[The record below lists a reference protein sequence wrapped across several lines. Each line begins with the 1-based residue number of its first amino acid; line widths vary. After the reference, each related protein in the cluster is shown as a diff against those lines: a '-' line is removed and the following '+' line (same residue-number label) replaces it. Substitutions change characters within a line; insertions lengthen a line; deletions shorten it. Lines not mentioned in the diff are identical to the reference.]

1 MFPLL
6 PHSSLALGLY
16 PGTGESGQLLL
27 AQAAAAKSDLINN
40 LGLDGILSEVSD
52 RVLNLAGAIAIL
64 LMGWIIALIV
74 SSVVRGLL
82 NKTTVDNKVAGWLMG
97 QTEGE
102 LPKVENWIGAFAFW
116 VVMVFTIVAFFNVLE
131 LDAVSS
137 PLEGFLGEI
146 TTYAPRVL
154 SALILGGVAWIM
166 ATIVRLIL
174 TQGMKRYNL
183 DTQLAETL
191 GGGEESPLPVPLNE
205 TMGTILYWFV
215 WLFFLPSILGAL
227 QLEGPLAP
235 VQNLLDEILSALP
248 QVFKAALIGFVGWI
262 LAKFIQ
268 NIVASFLAAVGSDS
282 LGRRFGLSGESLSLS
297 KLVGNII
304 YALVILFTA
313 IAALE
318 ALAIEAISGPA
329 VSMLN
334 QILAALP
341 YLLQASLL
349 LFLFY
354 MGAKFVTDLVTQLLT
369 GLGFNDVLN
378 WLGLQTLVPP
388 SSSDSTETAATPTKT
403 PSEIVG
409 IIAGVGLMLIGVIEA
424 VDSLKL
430 EQLSAIIALLTAGS
444 GQILA
449 GLVVFAL
456 ALFLG
461 NLTYRVVS
469 LPGDRQSKLLANA
482 ARISIVI
489 FGSAMGLRQM
499 GIATNIVDLAF
510 GLLFGAIAVAVAIAF
525 GWGGKDV
532 AAAQL
537 KKWVDSMA
545 DREIG

>member
-1 MFPLL
+1 
-6 PHSSLALGLY
+6 
-16 PGTGESGQLLL
+16 
-27 AQAAAAKSDLINN
+27 
-40 LGLDGILSEVSD
+40 
-52 RVLNLAGAIAIL
+52 
-64 LMGWIIALIV
+64 
-74 SSVVRGLL
+74 
-82 NKTTVDNKVAGWLMG
+82 
-97 QTEGE
+97 
-102 LPKVENWIGAFAFW
+102 
-116 VVMVFTIVAFFNVLE
+116 
-131 LDAVSS
+131 
-137 PLEGFLGEI
+137 
-146 TTYAPRVL
+146 
-154 SALILGGVAWIM
+154 
-166 ATIVRLIL
+166 
-174 TQGMKRYNL
+174 
-183 DTQLAETL
+183 
-191 GGGEESPLPVPLNE
+191 
-205 TMGTILYWFV
+205 MGTILYWFV

-248 QVFKAALIGFVGWI
+248 QVLKAALIGLIGWI

-297 KLVGNII
+297 KLVGNLI

-318 ALAIEAISGPA
+318 ALAIEAISAPA

-341 YLLQASLL
+341 YLLQASLI

-354 MGAKFVTDLVTQLLT
+354 LGAKFVTDLVTQLLT

-388 SSSDSTETAATPTKT
+388 SASDSTETAATPTKT

-409 IIAGVGLMLIGVIEA
+409 ILAGVGLMLIGVIEA
-424 VDSLKL
+424 VDSLEL

-537 KKWVDSMA
+537 KKWIDSLA
-545 DREIG
+545 DREIGGRSRNRLNLVVGVPCGFLNWPKTGLTTGELPPPKLWGR

>member
-6 PHSSLALGLY
+6 PHHSLALGTNS
-16 PGTGESGQLLL
+16 GTGESGQLLL
-27 AQAAAAKSDLINN
+27 AQAAAAKSDLISN

-52 RVLNLAGAIAIL
+52 RVLNLAGAIGIL
-64 LMGWIIALIV
+64 LAGWIIALIV
-74 SSVVRGLL
+74 SSLVRGLL

-116 VVMVFTIVAFFNVLE
+116 VVMVFAIVAFFNVLE

-154 SALILGGVAWIM
+154 SALILGGAAWIM
-166 ATIVRLIL
+166 ATIVRLLL
-174 TQGMKRYNL
+174 TQVMKRYNL
-183 DTQLAETL
+183 DTQLAERL

-248 QVFKAALIGFVGWI
+248 QVLKAALIGLIGWI

-297 KLVGNII
+297 KLVGNLI

-318 ALAIEAISGPA
+318 ALAIEAISAPA

-341 YLLQASLL
+341 YLLQASLI

-354 MGAKFVTDLVTQLLT
+354 LGAKFVTDLVTQLLT

-388 SSSDSTETAATPTKT
+388 SASDSTETAATPTKT

-409 IIAGVGLMLIGVIEA
+409 ILAGVGLMLIGVIEA
-424 VDSLKL
+424 VDSLEL

-537 KKWVDSMA
+537 KKWVDSLA

>member
-282 LGRRFGLSGESLSLS
+282 LGRRFGLNGESLSLS

>member
-6 PHSSLALGLY
+6 PHHSLALGTNL
-16 PGTGESGQLLL
+16 GIGKSGQLLL
-27 AQAAAAKSDLINN
+27 AQAAAAKSDLISN

-52 RVLNLAGAIAIL
+52 RVLNLAGAIGIL
-64 LMGWIIALIV
+64 LAGWIIALIV
-74 SSVVRGLL
+74 SSLVRGLL

-116 VVMVFTIVAFFNVLE
+116 VVMVFAIVAFFNVLE

-154 SALILGGVAWIM
+154 SALILGGAAWIM
-166 ATIVRLIL
+166 ATIVRLLL
-174 TQGMKRYNL
+174 TQVMKRYNL
-183 DTQLAETL
+183 DTQLAERL

-248 QVFKAALIGFVGWI
+248 QVLKAALIGLIGWI

-297 KLVGNII
+297 KLVGNLI

-318 ALAIEAISGPA
+318 ALAIEAISAPA

-341 YLLQASLL
+341 YLLQASLI

-354 MGAKFVTDLVTQLLT
+354 LGAKFVTDLVTQLLT

-388 SSSDSTETAATPTKT
+388 SASDSTETAATPTKT

-409 IIAGVGLMLIGVIEA
+409 ILAGVGLMLIGVIEA
-424 VDSLKL
+424 VDSLEL

-537 KKWVDSMA
+537 KKWVDSLA

>member
-1 MFPLL
+1 MLHLSPLS
-6 PHSSLALGLY
+6 PLA
-16 PGTGESGQLLL
+16 PGITPGDVGMQVRVL
-27 AQAAAAKSDLINN
+27 AQASSGFDLSTLLGNI
-40 LGLDGILSEVSD
+40 GLDEITSRALS
-52 RVLNLAGAIAIL
+52 LLGAISIL
-64 LMGWIIALIV
+64 LLGWIIALAL
-74 SSVVRGLL
+74 SAVVKGLL
-82 NKTTVDNKVAGWLMG
+82 NRTTLDNQLAAWLLG
-97 QTEGE
+97 QQEGE
-102 LPKVENWIGAFAFW
+102 LPKVEKWVATLVFW
-116 VVMVFTIVAFFNVLE
+116 VVMVFATVAFLNALE
-131 LDAVSS
+131 LNAVSS
-137 PLEGFLGEI
+137 PLESFLAEI
-146 TTYAPRVL
+146 TTYAPRIL
-154 SALILGGVAWIM
+154 SAVILGGVAWVM
-166 ATIVRLIL
+166 STLVRLIL

-183 DTQLAETL
+183 DAQLAESL
-191 GGGEESPLPVPLNE
+191 GSGSESPLPVPLNE
-205 TMGTILYWFV
+205 TMGTILYWFI

-235 VQNLLDEILSALP
+235 VQNLLDQMLSALP
-248 QVFKAALIGFVGWI
+248 QIFKAVIIGFIGWF
-262 LAKFIQ
+262 LAQ
-268 NIVASFLAAVGSDS
+268 IVQKIVSSFLAAVGSDTV
-282 LGRRFGLSGESLSLS
+282 GRRFGLTGESLSLS
-297 KLVGNII
+297 ALVGNLL

-318 ALAIEAISGPA
+318 ALAIEAISEPA
-329 VSMLN
+329 VAMLN
-334 QILAALP
+334 QILTALP
-341 YLLQASLL
+341 YLLQATLI

-354 MGAKFVTDLVTQLLT
+354 LGAKFVTDLVTQVLT
-369 GLGFNDVLN
+369 GLGFNDVLT
-378 WLGLQTLVPP
+378 WLGLQTLLPA
-388 SSSDSTETAATPTKT
+388 SSTDTAASPSVPSKT

-409 IIAGVGLMLIGVIEA
+409 IIAGVGIMLVGVIEA
-424 VDSLKL
+424 VDSLEL
-430 EQLSAIIALLTAGS
+430 EQLSAIIAMLTAGG

-461 NLTYRVVS
+461 NLAYRVVS

-537 KKWVDSMA
+537 KKWVNTLN

>member
-6 PHSSLALGLY
+6 PHHSLALGTN

-27 AQAAAAKSDLINN
+27 AQAAAAKSDLISN

-52 RVLNLAGAIAIL
+52 RVLNLAGAIGIL
-64 LMGWIIALIV
+64 LAGWIIALIV
-74 SSVVRGLL
+74 SSLVRGLL

-116 VVMVFTIVAFFNVLE
+116 VVMVFAIVAFFNVLE

-154 SALILGGVAWIM
+154 SALILGGAAWIM
-166 ATIVRLIL
+166 ATIVRLLL
-174 TQGMKRYNL
+174 TQVMKRYNL
-183 DTQLAETL
+183 DTQLAERL
-191 GGGEESPLPVPLNE
+191 GGGDESPLPVPLNE

-248 QVFKAALIGFVGWI
+248 QVFKAALIGLIGWI

-268 NIVASFLAAVGSDS
+268 NIITSFLAAVGSDS
-282 LGRRFGLSGESLSLS
+282 VGRRFGLSGESLSLS
-297 KLVGNII
+297 KLVGNLI

-318 ALAIEAISGPA
+318 ALAIEAISAPA

-334 QILAALP
+334 QILSALP
-341 YLLQASLL
+341 YLLQASLI

-354 MGAKFVTDLVTQLLT
+354 LGAKFVTDLVTQLLT

-388 SSSDSTETAATPTKT
+388 SASDSTETAATPTKT
-403 PSEIVG
+403 PSEVVG
-409 IIAGVGLMLIGVIEA
+409 ILAGVGLMLIGVIEA
-424 VDSLKL
+424 VDSLEL

>member
-1 MFPLL
+1 MLHLSPLS
-6 PHSSLALGLY
+6 PLA
-16 PGTGESGQLLL
+16 PGITPGDVGMQVRVL
-27 AQAAAAKSDLINN
+27 AQASSGFDLSALLGNI
-40 LGLDGILSEVSD
+40 GLDEITSRALS
-52 RVLNLAGAIAIL
+52 LLGAISIL
-64 LMGWIIALIV
+64 LLGWIIALAL
-74 SSVVRGLL
+74 SAVVKGLL
-82 NKTTVDNKVAGWLMG
+82 NRTTLDNQLAAWLLG
-97 QTEGE
+97 QQEGE
-102 LPKVENWIGAFAFW
+102 LPKVEKWVATLVFW
-116 VVMVFTIVAFFNVLE
+116 VVMVFATVAFLNALE
-131 LDAVSS
+131 LNAVSS
-137 PLEGFLGEI
+137 PLESFLAEI
-146 TTYAPRVL
+146 TTYAPRIL
-154 SALILGGVAWIM
+154 SAVILGGVAWVM
-166 ATIVRLIL
+166 STLVRLIL

-183 DTQLAETL
+183 DAQLAESL
-191 GGGEESPLPVPLNE
+191 GSGSESPLPVPLNE
-205 TMGTILYWFV
+205 TMGTILYWFI

-235 VQNLLDEILSALP
+235 VQNLLDQMLSALP
-248 QVFKAALIGFVGWI
+248 QIFKAVIIGFIGWF
-262 LAKFIQ
+262 LAQ
-268 NIVASFLAAVGSDS
+268 IVQKIVSSFLAAVGSDTV
-282 LGRRFGLSGESLSLS
+282 GRRFGLTGESLSLS
-297 KLVGNII
+297 ALVGNLL

-318 ALAIEAISGPA
+318 ALAIEAISEPA
-329 VSMLN
+329 VAMLN
-334 QILAALP
+334 QILTALP
-341 YLLQASLL
+341 YLLQATLI

-354 MGAKFVTDLVTQLLT
+354 LGAKFVTDLVTQVLT
-369 GLGFNDVLN
+369 GLGFNDVLT
-378 WLGLQTLVPP
+378 WLGLQTLLPA
-388 SSSDSTETAATPTKT
+388 SSTDTAASPSVPSKT

-409 IIAGVGLMLIGVIEA
+409 IIAGVGIMLVGVIEA
-424 VDSLKL
+424 VDSLEL
-430 EQLSAIIALLTAGS
+430 EQLSAIIAMLTAGG

-461 NLTYRVVS
+461 NLAYRVVS

-537 KKWVDSMA
+537 KKWVNTLN